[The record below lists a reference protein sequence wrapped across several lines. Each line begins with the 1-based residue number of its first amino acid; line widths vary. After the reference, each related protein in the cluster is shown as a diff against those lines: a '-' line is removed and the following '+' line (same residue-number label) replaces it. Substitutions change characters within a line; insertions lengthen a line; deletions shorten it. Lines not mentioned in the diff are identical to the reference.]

1 MERPEK
7 APLPLPLLMM
17 ANRAGQEALKENF
30 NRGMIEDTKE
40 EERYLKRWLHQ
51 DIDGDCSA
59 KTPLTLPPQ
68 KRKETKKQIK
78 N

>member
-1 MERPEK
+1 M
-7 APLPLPLLMM
+7 
-17 ANRAGQEALKENF
+17 KENF

-68 KRKETKKQIK
+68 KKKGNNKNKLKIK
-78 N
+78 NQKLDENRTHEKTGGTSRI

>member
-51 DIDGDCSA
+51 DIDGDFSA